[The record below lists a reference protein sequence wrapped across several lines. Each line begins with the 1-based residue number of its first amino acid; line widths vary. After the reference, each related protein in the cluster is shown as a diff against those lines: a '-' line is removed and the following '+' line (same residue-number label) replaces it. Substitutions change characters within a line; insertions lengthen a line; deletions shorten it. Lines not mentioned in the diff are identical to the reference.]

1 MTNGPPPVR
10 ETTRTTRGKALGIAW
25 HAHGSGA
32 TSRQGE
38 SRGRFRRQRP
48 SRHRCGRKGHA
59 RCQAGPFDPQV
70 GISDCFPTLKS
81 LLQSA
86 LRASSAERSLD
97 PPCIAR
103 TTVASLPVSA
113 VAPVQLF
120 RLLCVVCLRRQ
131 DSQRQLSRGFSSLA
145 GAHRPGKVARDAL
158 AFETALAATGAGG
171 GLEFNSLT
179 RRRGGAGSTGEN
191 AR

>member
-86 LRASSAERSLD
+86 LRASSAARRRN

-103 TTVASLPVSA
+103 TPVVLMSVSA

-131 DSQRQLSRGFSSLA
+131 YAQLASEPRAEPVCQRTA
-145 GAHRPGKVARDAL
+145 IRPP
-158 AFETALAATGAGG
+158 
-171 GLEFNSLT
+171 
-179 RRRGGAGSTGEN
+179 RRHKANEN
-191 AR
+191 ARGEHHADVDPFK